1 MKAMQFIKI
10 EISVKNSDFWDEI
23 YYANN
28 EKKVQV
34 NTTLL

>member
-10 EISVKNSDFWDEI
+10 EISVKHGDFWDEI

-28 EKKVQV
+28 EKKEQV
-34 NTTLL
+34 NTTS